1 MDDKIREFAEICRK
15 CVQNGG
21 ITSMTLYDAA
31 VPELQKA
38 RWKCL
43 MIGGEMVLQLERQW
57 SEGRVTHENI
67 PADEMDQILPRYLP
81 T

>member
-38 RWKCL
+38 RGKCL
-43 MIGGEMVLQLERQW
+43 MIGGEMVLQLER
-57 SEGRVTHENI
+57 
-67 PADEMDQILPRYLP
+67 
-81 T
+81 

>member
-31 VPELQKA
+31 VPELQKH
-38 RWKCL
+38 
-43 MIGGEMVLQLERQW
+43 V
-57 SEGRVTHENI
+57 ENVS
-67 PADEMDQILPRYLP
+67 
-81 T
+81 